1 MDSDAE
7 NRLVVPALQK
17 AGCEPDRP
25 PSTCTGARGPRDDRC
40 VGHRVTLQV
49 VNAPVILGPHKTS
62 LGERRHQCLVGEPR
76 GRDECG
82 RIRAEAGPEGFATPV
97 DPIAHLGGA
106 ETQELA
112 FAGREK
118 STFEPGPQR
127 SSIGSPRLWLLVMVP
142 VKAPV
147 HVERTRLATPPR
159 ELDIFFNGPAAVIA
173 RHEQVGDARH
183 AQIAKDRFRA
193 RQTRDVARR
202 HVVQRQEEGASAHRS
217 FCRIRS

>member
-1 MDSDAE
+1 MRRIPTNQLTWCTAGSYGRQHVLVGLGRAITKRRGDRVGDRLDEAWMVEIKRMDSDAE

-147 HVERTRLATPPR
+147 HV
-159 ELDIFFNGPAAVIA
+159 
-173 RHEQVGDARH
+173 
-183 AQIAKDRFRA
+183 
-193 RQTRDVARR
+193 
-202 HVVQRQEEGASAHRS
+202 
-217 FCRIRS
+217 